1 MYRFKGHANFRA
13 QISFEK
19 QGAWKK
25 KKFHEW
31 THRPMANFFPSPVS
45 VNPTCEAPLQIE
57 KLLRSLKT
65 IYIFHRILKPL
76 EIFMYMINLYFY
88 LPYPIRDPWLQRG
101 RLVRRVLQCRY
112 LALQH
117 LHQPARFS
125 NTNKARKSR
134 L

>member
-1 MYRFKGHANFRA
+1 MRIFALKFL
-13 QISFEK
+13 SKSKE
-19 QGAWKK
+19 QGRKI
-25 KKFHEW
+25 FPRMDTQTYGEL
-31 THRPMANFFPSPVS
+31 FPSPVS

-57 KLLRSLKT
+57 KLLRSQKT

-76 EIFMYMINLYFY
+76 EIFMYMINSYFY